1 MKELSIFVDESGDFG
16 DYAEHSSYYII
27 SLVLH
32 DQTIDIRHDV
42 DWLETR
48 LAELGY
54 PNHCMH
60 SGPVIRNE
68 QEYRKDTIENRR
80 KLLKAFMVFFRKLDI
95 TCKTIAIGKKH
106 IQDPLA
112 AVARLAKQLSSF
124 IRENYAFFMGFD
136 VVKVYYDN
144 GQVEVTKLLSSVFV
158 SLLEN
163 VEFRRVFP
171 SDYRLFQAADLV
183 CSLKLLDLKKGKNEL
198 TRTEMLFFEDERTLQ
213 KKYLKPFYDKCSP
226 MK

>member
-32 DQTIDIRHDV
+32 DQTIDIRNDV

-80 KLLKAFMVFFRKLDI
+80 KLLKAFMAFFRKLDI
-95 TCKTIAIGKKH
+95 ACKTIAKVCGLDFSKKFLNRSQMVSM
-106 IQDPLA
+106 IA
-112 AVARLAKQLSSF
+112 
-124 IRENYAFFMGFD
+124 G
-136 VVKVYYDN
+136 
-144 GQVEVTKLLSSVFV
+144 TKKIF
-158 SLLEN
+158 
-163 VEFRRVFP
+163 
-171 SDYRLFQAADLV
+171 
-183 CSLKLLDLKKGKNEL
+183 
-198 TRTEMLFFEDERTLQ
+198 
-213 KKYLKPFYDKCSP
+213 
-226 MK
+226 

>member
-32 DQTIDIRHDV
+32 DQTIDIRDDV

-95 TCKTIAIGKKH
+95 ACKTITIEKKH
-106 IQDPLA
+106 IQDPLE

-124 IRENYAFFMGFD
+124 IRENYTFFMGFD

-183 CSLKLLDLKKGKNEL
+183 CSLKLLALKKGKNEL

>member
-32 DQTIDIRHDV
+32 DQTIDIRDDV

-68 QEYRKDTIENRR
+68 QEYRKDTIE
-80 KLLKAFMVFFRKLDI
+80 
-95 TCKTIAIGKKH
+95 KKH
-106 IQDPLA
+106 IQDPLE

-124 IRENYAFFMGFD
+124 IRENYTFFMGFD

-171 SDYRLFQAADLV
+171 SDYRLFQVADLV
-183 CSLKLLDLKKGKNEL
+183 CSLKLLDLKKEKNEL
-198 TRTEMLFFEDERTLQ
+198 AKTEMLFFEDERTLQ
-213 KKYLKPFYDKCSP
+213 KKYLKPFYDKSSS

>member
-32 DQTIDIRHDV
+32 DQTIDIRDDV

-95 TCKTIAIGKKH
+95 ACKTITIEKKH
-106 IQDPLA
+106 IQDPLE

-124 IRENYAFFMGFD
+124 IRENYTFFMGFD

-171 SDYRLFQAADLV
+171 SDYRLFQVADLV
-183 CSLKLLDLKKGKNEL
+183 CSLKLLDLKKEKNEL
-198 TRTEMLFFEDERTLQ
+198 AKTEMLFFEDERTLQ
-213 KKYLKPFYDKCSP
+213 KKYLKPFYDKSSS

>member
-80 KLLKAFMVFFRKLDI
+80 KLLKAVMVFFRKLDI
-95 TCKTIAIGKKH
+95 TCKTIAIEKKH
-106 IQDPLA
+106 IQDPLE

-183 CSLKLLDLKKGKNEL
+183 CSLKLLALKKGKNEL